1 MTCMELKN
9 ESLFFIGICFLIL
22 GSLIILFDSPQIQF
36 LDKVKSEQDYGYHEI
51 SDVHERLKIEISI
64 GIGFLITGIV
74 LIVLSFLKGFKNRI
88 R

>member
-1 MTCMELKN
+1 MELKN

-64 GIGFLITGIV
+64 GISFLITGIV
-74 LIVLSFLKGFKNRI
+74 LIILSFLNGFKNRI